1 MVFIGVVIQSM
12 LTDPLVRKP
21 GLSVSGD
28 QLISRSIPVSLAIG
42 PGPFLLAGLVIEIW
56 IVLRLDPAEEEH
68 PSMPTQIRHYHS
80 QDRRPGYAIPKKGP
94 DKKGAGP
101 ASDAVKEVPHAAA
114 CQNKKK

>member
-1 MVFIGVVIQSM
+1 
-12 LTDPLVRKP
+12 
-21 GLSVSGD
+21 
-28 QLISRSIPVSLAIG
+28 
-42 PGPFLLAGLVIEIW
+42 
-56 IVLRLDPAEEEH
+56 
-68 PSMPTQIRHYHS
+68 MPTQIRHYHS